1 MSRRLGNRRR
11 KRTILGM
18 SDTMFFTIC
27 AFLILIIVAFALFIY
42 FMHRESTIEKQKIAE
57 EKDRINAQIDEIY
70 KSTIAEMESL
80 IDYKSDTIV
89 RISAVGDILC
99 GNSIIEHGKDYDNM
113 FKDVSKYL
121 RDSNLNLATYETDTN
136 GDKKEFAK
144 SIHNAGIDVVS
155 LAHNHAMDYGEEGLT
170 STNEYLNSIGIET
183 VGIQKETSK
192 DRVKIVERRGVK
204 IAILAFTYDN
214 NKGGVNIYNEDIV
227 KSDLQYAE
235 ENAQISIVM
244 MHWGDVNT
252 NRVNK
257 EQEKQTNL
265 LIENG
270 ADIIIGAH
278 PSAIQKME
286 MIENKEGEQCFV
298 AYSVGDFTS
307 EFVNENANLELIL
320 NFQIFVNKEGKA
332 SIYKVDYTPVYM
344 YDKGSK
350 YKENRY
356 KILDMKKEISIFDTD
371 ESEID
376 KNTYDK
382 LVRGIDRLR
391 TIIDKK

>member
-18 SDTMFFTIC
+18 TDTMFFTIC
-27 AFLILIIVAFALFIY
+27 AFLILIIVTFLLFIY
-42 FMHRESTIEKQKIAE
+42 FMDKEKKIEKEKIAE
-57 EKDRINAQIDEIY
+57 EKNRINAEIEEIY
-70 KSTIAEMESL
+70 KSTISEMESL

-99 GNSIIEHGKDYDNM
+99 GNNMTKYGKNYDSIFTDI
-113 FKDVSKYL
+113 SKYL
-121 RDSNLNLATYETDTN
+121 RDSNLNLATYETDT
-136 GDKKEFAK
+136 KSEKQEFAK
-144 SIHNAGIDVVS
+144 SVRNAGIDVVS
-155 LAHNHAMDYGEEGLT
+155 LAHNHAMDNGEEGLQT
-170 STNEYLNSIGIET
+170 TNEYLNSIGIET
-183 VGIQKETSK
+183 VGIYKEESK

-214 NKGGVNIYNEDIV
+214 NKGGVNVYNEELV

-252 NRVNK
+252 NKINK

-265 LIENG
+265 LIDNG

-278 PSAIQKME
+278 PSAVQKME
-286 MIENKEGEQCFV
+286 MIENKEGQQCFV

-320 NFQIFVNKEGKA
+320 NFQIFVDKDGKA

-344 YDKGSK
+344 YDRGSQ
-350 YKENRY
+350 YKEDRY
-356 KILDMKKEISIFDTD
+356 KILDMKKEISLFDTE
-371 ESEID
+371 ESEIN

-382 LVRGIDRLR
+382 LVRGIDRLK
-391 TIIDKK
+391 TIIEKK